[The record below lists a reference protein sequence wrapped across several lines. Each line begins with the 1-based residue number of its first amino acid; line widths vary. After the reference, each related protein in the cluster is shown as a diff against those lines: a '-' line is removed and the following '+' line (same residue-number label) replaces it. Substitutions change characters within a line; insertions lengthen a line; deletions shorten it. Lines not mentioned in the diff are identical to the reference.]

1 MRNSTSLLTPVL
13 LAFALA
19 AVPAY
24 AIAKGANGEC
34 HGKSGHGYSSMSM
47 GMIGPQIRDKLQLNA
62 AQEKTWQDIEANA
75 KTLHTQK
82 RDERAKLKEAFREE
96 LTKPEPDL
104 VKLSGLRESMHTSGQ
119 QARNEIEK
127 QQLDF
132 YAGLSAEQKAVVKTA
147 LLERLEHKGA
157 KHKGGEQKI

>member
-1 MRNSTSLLTPVL
+1 MRNSRALLTPAL

-24 AIAKGANGEC
+24 AIAKGAHGEC

-47 GMIGPQIRDKLQLNA
+47 GMISPQIRDKLQLNP
-62 AQEKTWQDIEANA
+62 AQEKTWQDIEALG
-75 KTLHTQK
+75 KTMHEQK
-82 RDERAKLKEAFREE
+82 RAERAKFKDAFREE
-96 LTKPEPDL
+96 LTKAEPDL
-104 VKLSGLRESMHTSGQ
+104 AKLSGLRESMHASGQ
-119 QARNEIEK
+119 QARQKIEK

-147 LLERLEHKGA
+147 LLERLEHTGS
-157 KHKGGEQKI
+157 KHKGGEQKS